1 MNSVRNLSG
10 LKLVALAALLAAAAP
25 LSAQPLADA
34 PLQTQTPDAPSEP
47 QPVVLGAAE
56 LVQRV
61 LSYNRTVRSKR
72 YEQGISATGLDR
84 ARAAFQPTINLS
96 GTRGQSR
103 LKNTHEEALIRNN
116 LGIYEREGNDYSAGV
131 SQLFSSGAKVEAKVT
146 LSSFQ
151 TSTNLL
157 DTSRPEGVLD
167 HRSAVSL
174 SLTQPLARD
183 AGPEATQAKL
193 RLARLESE
201 AADKSSSDTET
212 SVAAE
217 ALAAYYDLLLSH
229 QQVLAAQERQTLGQR
244 LLTETRALFRKGRLA
259 RADINEVE
267 NALSRYQSTL
277 DEVRQ
282 SGRERANRLR
292 SQLMFTAAQSPDLI
306 RLDEPLPQV
315 EESKFSSEEGLR
327 VALARR
333 ADFQWRKLQVEREGV
348 QLAYAENQGL
358 PRIDLVAS
366 YGINGLEYQA
376 RQALKMERMND
387 YPNWSLGLQ
396 MQIPLGK
403 NLQAKADIAAAALRR
418 EDALLAVKA
427 AEVQI
432 ANEIDTSLGLR
443 TSAAQ
448 RWQLAQ
454 QVEQRERQRFDLE
467 RRKLAAGRSDTR
479 EVLQRLERAIN
490 ASLAVKEQQLAFAK
504 ADVLLRAA
512 QGILLDAFQPIA
524 NGDKS

>member
-10 LKLVALAALLAAAAP
+10 LKLVALAALLAVACP
-25 LSAQPLADA
+25 LSAQSLVTAA
-34 PLQTQTPDAPSEP
+34 PLPVPGASPDSR
-47 QPVVLGAAE
+47 PVALGAAE

-61 LSYNRTVRSKR
+61 LSHNRTVRSKR
-72 YEQGISATGLDR
+72 YEQGISATGIDR
-84 ARAAFQPTINLS
+84 ANAAFQPTLNLS

-103 LKNTHEEALIRNN
+103 LKNTHEEALVRNN
-116 LGIYEREGNDYSAGV
+116 LGLYEREGNDYSAGV

-151 TSTNLL
+151 TNSNLL
-157 DTSRPEGVLD
+157 DTNRPDGVLD

-174 SLTQPLARD
+174 SVTQPLARD
-183 AGPEATQAKL
+183 AGPQATQAKL
-193 RLARLESE
+193 TLARIESD
-201 AADKSSSDTET
+201 AAEKSSHDTET

-229 QQVLAAQERQTLGQR
+229 QQVLAAQERLSLGER
-244 LLTETRALFRKGRLA
+244 LLTETRALFSKGRLA
-259 RADINEVE
+259 GADVKEVE

-277 DEVRQ
+277 DEARQ
-282 SGRERANRLR
+282 GGRERANRLR
-292 SQLMFTAAQSPDLI
+292 SQLMLTASESPDLI

-315 EESKFSSEEGLR
+315 EALEFSSEEGLK

-376 RQALKMERMND
+376 RQALTMRRMND
-387 YPNWSLGLQ
+387 YPNWNLGLQ
-396 MQIPLGK
+396 MQIPLGE

-427 AEVQI
+427 TEVQI

-443 TSAAQ
+443 VSAAQ

-454 QVEQRERQRFDLE
+454 QVEQRERQRFELE
-467 RRKLAAGRSDTR
+467 RSKLAAGRSDTR
-479 EVLQRLERAIN
+479 EILQRLERAIN
-490 ASLAVKEQQLAFAK
+490 AGLAVKEQQCAFAK

-512 QGILLDAFQPIA
+512 QGVLLDAFQPLA
-524 NGDKS
+524 NGDR